1 MRTKLILATAALL
14 TLSAPAFA
22 QSTIIVQETDPVMT
36 ESTVVIPGEVRTY
49 VLEQEVPSV
58 AYEGD
63 VLIGKVIPDSV
74 EIVPVYDTPNRM
86 HVRVPWSGLLKNPP
100 QVEDEPSYGGPQNVR
115 FKVLLARYFM
125 RHCR

>member
-74 EIVPVYDTPNRM
+74 EIRAVDGYDDYGYTVVNER
-86 HVRVPWSGLLKNPP
+86 RVIVDP
-100 QVEDEPSYGGPQNVR
+100 QTRTVVQILE
-115 FKVLLARYFM
+115 
-125 RHCR
+125 